1 MTLIKDSC
9 ISSSR
14 TANQNRI
21 NRDCYHDSIV
31 TAQRETTRINVSDS
45 VQAAHT
51 MIIEDLKRV
60 PRDPR

>member
-9 ISSSR
+9 LSSSR

-31 TAQRETTRINVSDS
+31 TAQRETTRINVS
-45 VQAAHT
+45 VQAART
-51 MIIEDLKRV
+51 MIIEDLKGV

>member
-14 TANQNRI
+14 TANQNKI
-21 NRDCYHDSIV
+21 NRDCYHDSTV
-31 TAQRETTRINVSDS
+31 TAQRETTRINVS

-51 MIIEDLKRV
+51 MIIEDLKGV